1 MTAGPDI
8 APPPRSAGGKLRR
21 RVSHW
26 NLANGLTYAR
36 CLAVPLVVACFFW
49 GWEFSAANHT
59 ARWIALTIFV
69 AAAVTDYVDG
79 WVARNYNQATNIGKM
94 LDPIADKLLVGVC
107 LLLLAADGSIA
118 GWSLWAAVIILSR
131 EIVVSGL
138 REYLATLRV
147 SVPVTRIAKW
157 KTTLQLTAVGFL
169 IAGPAGDRLVGVPA
183 ATLAGLSL
191 LWIAAILTLYTGW
204 DYLRAGVKHLVRED
218 EA

>member
-1 MTAGPDI
+1 MTAEPDI
-8 APPPRSAGGKLRR
+8 ASPPRSAGGKLRR

-36 CLAVPLVVACFFW
+36 CLAVPIVVACFFW
-49 GWEFSAANHT
+49 GWEFSASNHS
-59 ARWIALTIFV
+59 ARWVALSIFV
-69 AAAVTDYVDG
+69 AAAITDYVDG

-169 IAGPAGDRLVGVPA
+169 IAGPAADRLVGVPA
-183 ATLAGLSL
+183 ATLVGLSL

-218 EA
+218 EE